1 MQSRPGERNENR
13 KKASRRGS
21 AFWTIAMAHGAAG
34 EVDRLSRPDTALN
47 GGSNA

>member
-1 MQSRPGERNENR
+1 MLL
-13 KKASRRGS
+13 AAAS

-34 EVDRLSRPDTALN
+34 EVDRISQPDIELN

>member
-1 MQSRPGERNENR
+1 MLL
-13 KKASRRGS
+13 AAAS

-34 EVDRLSRPDTALN
+34 EVDGLSQSDTELN

>member
-1 MQSRPGERNENR
+1 MKTGR
-13 KKASRRGS
+13 KLLAAAS